1 MRTIFSEGLQVLPT
15 ESGLLGEPHAPGH
28 AFFMGYSV
36 YILRSLPSQKYY
48 VGSTGN
54 MVQRMLFHNELGDGF
69 TSKYRPWEI
78 VYVRECESKVV
89 AQQLERKIKSWKS
102 RVMIGRLLNGE
113 DDLL

>member
-1 MRTIFSEGLQVLPT
+1 
-15 ESGLLGEPHAPGH
+15 
-28 AFFMGYSV
+28 
-36 YILRSLPSQKYY
+36 
-48 VGSTGN
+48 
-54 MVQRMLFHNELGDGF
+54 MLFHNELGDGF